1 MTRARELLRERKIR
15 EGLMCLGDIT
25 EEQNGEC
32 LGQRA
37 LKSSSGLE
45 SFIGQVYLIY
55 G

>member
-1 MTRARELLRERKIR
+1 
-15 EGLMCLGDIT
+15 MCLGDIT
-25 EEQNGEC
+25 QEQSGEC

-37 LKSSSGLE
+37 LKGSSGLE